1 MSTATLIEIVYVA
14 SIEAEEEV
22 LVVVG
27 SATVVE
33 LWNWWVC
40 YFYFSSTSLG
50 YYCLCVQK
58 KQLDAFF

>member
-1 MSTATLIEIVYVA
+1 VSTATLIEIVYVA

-22 LVVVG
+22 LVVVA

-50 YYCLCVQK
+50 YYWLCVQK
-58 KQLDAFF
+58 KQLDGFF